1 MHFAFLN
8 LNTAI
13 VGAAVQEPGPAAAAA
28 SWPAGSMC
36 RCAADVPRTYL
47 GARHDPHPAGSWDA
61 RRRSIPPLPQA
72 QKLISMRRGGV
83 RASDLLLVVD

>member
-28 SWPAGSMC
+28 FGRPAA
-36 RCAADVPRTYL
+36 CAADVPRTYL

-83 RASDLLLVVD
+83 RASDLLLLVD